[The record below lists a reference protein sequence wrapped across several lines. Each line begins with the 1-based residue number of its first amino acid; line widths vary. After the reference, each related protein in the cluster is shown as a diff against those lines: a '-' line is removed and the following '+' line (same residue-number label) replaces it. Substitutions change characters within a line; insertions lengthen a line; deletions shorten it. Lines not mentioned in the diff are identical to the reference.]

1 LCIRRAKIV
10 DNNPSQDCCVYV
22 EPKLLTITRNKKE
35 SQDYYY
41 GYRKNETKQLAAP
54 TSPFS
59 LHFQNI
65 IKQNI
70 GCHPMASKWLL
81 VPHQPHRSLIMHS
94 SIIWANLLWKRATT
108 SGFAATCLVK
118 NPMVQSIVPSR
129 TRTTLCEKAQ
139 CDGCSTHADCR
150 SGHYLGCVAW
160 QFHHHVVVLVHCH
173 FYGSRYRMCHAP
185 HRSASQ

>member
-1 LCIRRAKIV
+1 LIIIELLTSGFVIEIVDYKTEPRLLCIRRAKIV

-70 GCHPMASKWLL
+70 GCHPMASK
-81 VPHQPHRSLIMHS
+81 
-94 SIIWANLLWKRATT
+94 
-108 SGFAATCLVK
+108 
-118 NPMVQSIVPSR
+118 
-129 TRTTLCEKAQ
+129 
-139 CDGCSTHADCR
+139 
-150 SGHYLGCVAW
+150 
-160 QFHHHVVVLVHCH
+160 
-173 FYGSRYRMCHAP
+173 
-185 HRSASQ
+185 